1 MATQSLAVP
10 RFNSKNIPALVRC
23 ALIDER
29 NAINNRINASVELS
43 DTLGRINHPEF
54 ARLSD
59 IHNLLDG
66 KRKLTANDLLIAGFV
81 VTDQTWEATEV
92 GERGPM
98 RTDNASVLLE
108 GEVEGRTVRFEVPAE
123 ITFTFGEPKLLRGR
137 FEKF

>member
-1 MATQSLAVP
+1 MATQSLAIP
-10 RFNSKNIPALVRC
+10 QCNSKNIPALLRS

-29 NAINNRINASVELS
+29 NAINSRINASVELS

-54 ARLSD
+54 RRLSD

-66 KRKLTANDLLIAGFV
+66 KRKLTANDLLIAGFAV
-81 VTDQTWEATEV
+81 VDQTWEATEI

-98 RTDNASVLLE
+98 KTDNAFVLLE
-108 GEVEGRTVRFEVPAE
+108 GEIDGRAVRYQVPAE
-123 ITFTFGEPKLLRGR
+123 ITFTFGEPKMLRGR